1 MNARN
6 ASFFGCYALC
16 LKKWLTGLV
25 WLDNYAWLFYCW
37 CLMYAF
43 ACICVCIWCC
53 WRLEYVCV
61 CWWSKKVKLGSGLLC
76 LKLNVENASVV
87 NHFSYKIRT
96 DSKMLSLFFFFF
108 FPGFVMLVLLFRIQ
122 FGWILDKD
130 KEYFWLCTILLD

>member
-87 NHFSYKIRT
+87 NHFSYKIKT
-96 DSKMLSLFFFFF
+96 DSKMLSLFFFF
-108 FPGFVMLVLLFRIQ
+108 LVLLCWFCCLEFNLVEFLIRIKNIFGYVQ
-122 FGWILDKD
+122 F
-130 KEYFWLCTILLD
+130 Y

>member
-87 NHFSYKIRT
+87 NHFSYKIKT

-108 FPGFVMLVLLFRIQ
+108 LVLLCWFCCLEFNLVEFLIRIKNIFGYVQ
-122 FGWILDKD
+122 F
-130 KEYFWLCTILLD
+130 Y